1 MRLSGALAAIHEL
14 GAARWPDI
22 SMTTEDLARY
32 AARVSLAEGAEAHA
46 ADVFLV
52 CACLQGNARAVRE
65 LDRLID
71 LHTRSFVA
79 RIDTSPVFVDEVR
92 QRIRER
98 LLLGDEPRLARYSG
112 AGPLIAWL
120 RVLGVRL
127 AVDMKR
133 APSGSRPTLSAEIGA
148 RLMYPSVDPELRLI
162 ETESR
167 HDVIE
172 VADSAP
178 AVALV
183 NRILRLA
190 IELGASDLHFVP
202 RKNDLNVR
210 ARVDG
215 VMRDVSIVPRSQ
227 QSAVVARL
235 KVMGQLDI
243 AERRLPQ
250 DGRVS
255 ISIAGVDMD
264 LRVAIL
270 SGVNGEEA
278 VLRISYIASR
288 ASSPSRISGSR
299 RTRCRRCAARFAIPP
314 ARSSSRDRPEA
325 GRRPRCTRRSAS

>member
-167 HDVIE
+167 HAFE
-172 VADSAP
+172 E
-178 AVALV
+178 ALAAGTAK
-183 NRILRLA
+183 LT
-190 IELGASDLHFVP
+190 
-202 RKNDLNVR
+202 
-210 ARVDG
+210 ARQ
-215 VMRDVSIVPRSQ
+215 R
-227 QSAVVARL
+227 
-235 KVMGQLDI
+235 
-243 AERRLPQ
+243 
-250 DGRVS
+250 
-255 ISIAGVDMD
+255 
-264 LRVAIL
+264 
-270 SGVNGEEA
+270 A
-278 VLRISYIASR
+278 VLRLSLLGGLNIDEIGKIYSVHRATVARWIAAAETTVLNAAKSFLRSRHGLTATEIESLAGLLWSKVQISLGHLLAS
-288 ASSPSRISGSR
+288 
-299 RTRCRRCAARFAIPP
+299 
-314 ARSSSRDRPEA
+314 
-325 GRRPRCTRRSAS
+325 